1 MSEPNKTDYA
11 ILGMLHHEPLSGYD
25 LRKRIKATIG
35 LFWDLGFGQIYP
47 ALEKLE
53 RRGLVTGRTEK
64 GDGRPDRRVYTIT
77 EDGGRLLRE
86 WLAVPTTKE
95 YVRYEILLKV
105 FFGNLADVKCSI
117 AAIEEF
123 RGRNLGLVRVL
134 EQYEQELMR
143 LLPESQDHRYYL
155 LTVQFGLRV
164 HRAYLEWA
172 EEAVRVLETKAHASN
187 ESKPRQPAT
196 GVN

>member
-1 MSEPNKTDYA
+1 
-11 ILGMLHHEPLSGYD
+11 MLHHEPLSGYD

-53 RRGLVTGRTEK
+53 HGGLVTGRTEK
-64 GDGRPDRRVYTIT
+64 GDGRPDKRVYTIT
-77 EDGGRLLRE
+77 ESGSALLRE
-86 WLAVPTTKE
+86 WLADPTTKE
-95 YVRYEILLKV
+95 YVRYEVLLKV
-105 FFGNLADVKCSI
+105 FFGDLVDAKCSI

-123 RGRNLGLVRVL
+123 RRRNLGLVRVL

-143 LLPESQDHRYYL
+143 LLPESRDHRYYL

-164 HRAYLEWA
+164 YRAYLEWA
-172 EEAVRVLETKAHASN
+172 EEAIRMLETKAPGLD
-187 ESKPRQPAT
+187 ESKPRQPTT
-196 GVN
+196 GVSG